1 MLSCVILSLP
11 PIQSVTSLQANN
23 HVACE
28 LKQECYTNKGVTFS
42 KSLHAS
48 NGGGCNDV
56 TLQEGGSR
64 ERAPIS
70 EENSKISREV
80 AEL

>member
-1 MLSCVILSLP
+1 VRYLQLT
-11 PIQSVTSLQANN
+11 PIQSVTSLQVNN
-23 HVACE
+23 HVACD
-28 LKQECYTNKGVTFS
+28 LKQECYTNKDVTFS

-56 TLQEGGSR
+56 TLQEGVNR
-64 ERAPIS
+64 ERASIS